1 MRWKIELFFA
11 ILCLLAALTG
21 CPGNEKNAP
30 KAPKGSLPEGAT
42 YYLDDTEKAAAVL
55 PPANFALL
63 WVDIAEFRKTDLWTN
78 LKEMG
83 GKKLAGLPLQTIIE
97 KIDYAAL
104 GLYPSKTGIDALVL
118 AEGDFDAD
126 EIFADVKDW
135 AAAQNVQAQ
144 PFELKQRRAV
154 KIKNSV
160 FIRLDRHLYAS
171 GPEVLVTYS
180 ADLLDQKKTASASSA
195 SLSYLFA
202 KSRIEDSMLDA
213 FLRVPHVANDWLTA
227 KRIESLIGGCLMLST
242 RYGEK
247 IAFHLGVLP
256 GSDIRPIWLANEL
269 HTFFV
274 RSAKDGR
281 IKKLGLATWVEGL
294 EAKLLDKGVVVKGNI
309 DEDKLLAAL
318 REALP

>member
-1 MRWKIELFFA
+1 MRWKIYLFFA
-11 ILCLLAALTG
+11 ILTLSAALTG
-21 CPGNEKNAP
+21 CPGNEKTSS
-30 KAPKGSLPEGAT
+30 KVPKGSLPEGAT
-42 YYLDDTEKAAAVL
+42 YYLDDIEKAAAVL
-55 PPANFALL
+55 PPANFALV
-63 WVDIAEFRKTDLWTN
+63 WVDIAEFRKTDLWTS

-83 GKKLAGLPLQTIIE
+83 GKKLAGFPLETIVE

-104 GLYPSKTGIDALVL
+104 GLYPSKTGIDSVVL

-126 EIFADVKDW
+126 ELFANVKDW
-135 AAAQNVQAQ
+135 AAGQGVEAV
-144 PFELKQRRAV
+144 PLELKKRRAV
-154 KIKNSV
+154 KIKSSI

-180 ADLLDQKKTASASSA
+180 ADLLDKKKTASASSA
-195 SLSYLFA
+195 SLSYLFD
-202 KSRIEDSMLDA
+202 KSRIGNSTLDA
-213 FLRVPHVANDWLTA
+213 FIRIPHVANDWLTA
-227 KRIESLIGGCLMLST
+227 KRIESLIGGSLFLST

-281 IKKLGLATWVEGL
+281 IKKLGLDKWVEDL
-294 EAKLLDKGVVVKGNI
+294 QAKLLDKGVVVKGSI
-309 DEDKLLAAL
+309 DEEKLLSAL

>member
-1 MRWKIELFFA
+1 MHWRIEPFFA
-11 ILCLLAALTG
+11 ILVLSVALAG

-30 KAPKGSLPEGAT
+30 KVPKGSLPEGAT
-42 YYLDDTEKAAAVL
+42 YYLDDLEKAAAAL

-63 WVDIAEFRKTDLWTN
+63 WVDISEFRKTDLWTN

-83 GKKLAGLPLQTIIE
+83 GEKLAGLPLQTIIE
-97 KIDYAAL
+97 KIDFAAL

-118 AEGDFDAD
+118 AEGNFDSD
-126 EIFADVKDW
+126 QIFSDVKDW
-135 AAAQNVQAQ
+135 AAGQNVEAL
-144 PFELKQRRAV
+144 PLELKQRRAV

-171 GPEVLVTYS
+171 GPEVLVSYS
-180 ADLLDQKKTASASSA
+180 ADLLDQKKTASASGA
-195 SLSYLFA
+195 SLSYLFK
-202 KSRIEDSMLDA
+202 KSRIKGSMLDA
-213 FLRVPHVANDWLTA
+213 FLRIPHVANPWLTE
-227 KRIESLIGGCLMLST
+227 KRIESLIGGSLLLSA
-242 RYGEK
+242 RYGDK

-256 GSDIRPIWLANEL
+256 GTDIRPIWLANEL

-281 IKKLGLATWVEGL
+281 IKKLGLDKWVEGL

-309 DEDKLLAAL
+309 DEDKLLNAL